1 MSKYEPLWNY
11 VKEKENDFILNYEQ
25 VEKILGFPIDHSFL
39 TFKKE
44 LTIAVLP
51 DNPGRKDN
59 PTYGKNIQESGTLL
73 EISGDHICTFIGPG
87 LLRSFASGLH
97 LGYY

>member
-11 VKEKENDFILNYEQ
+11 VKEQENDFILNYEQ

-44 LTIAVLP
+44 LT
-51 DNPGRKDN
+51 N
-59 PTYGKNIQESGTLL
+59 YGWQVGKISTKNNNVK
-73 EISGDHICTFIGPG
+73 FIKI
-87 LLRSFASGLH
+87 
-97 LGYY
+97 

>member
-11 VKEKENDFILNYEQ
+11 VKEQENDFILNYEQ

-44 LTIAVLP
+44 LTNYGWQV
-51 DNPGRKDN
+51 
-59 PTYGKNIQESGTLL
+59 GKNSMKNKNVK
-73 EISGDHICTFIGPG
+73 FIKI
-87 LLRSFASGLH
+87 
-97 LGYY
+97 

>member
-1 MSKYEPLWNY
+1 MSKYEPLWNF

-44 LTIAVLP
+44 LT
-51 DNPGRKDN
+51 N
-59 PTYGKNIQESGTLL
+59 YGWQVGKISTKNKNVK
-73 EISGDHICTFIGPG
+73 FIKI
-87 LLRSFASGLH
+87 
-97 LGYY
+97 

>member
-39 TFKKE
+39 IFKKE
-44 LTIAVLP
+44 LT
-51 DNPGRKDN
+51 N
-59 PTYGKNIQESGTLL
+59 YGWQVGKISTKNKNV
-73 EISGDHICTFIGPG
+73 
-87 LLRSFASGLH
+87 
-97 LGYY
+97 

>member
-44 LTIAVLP
+44 LT
-51 DNPGRKDN
+51 N
-59 PTYGKNIQESGTLL
+59 YGWQVGKISTKNKN
-73 EISGDHICTFIGPG
+73 DKFIK
-87 LLRSFASGLH
+87 LAHS
-97 LGYY
+97 

>member
-11 VKEKENDFILNYEQ
+11 VKEKENYFILNYEQ

-44 LTIAVLP
+44 LT
-51 DNPGRKDN
+51 N
-59 PTYGKNIQESGTLL
+59 YGWQVGKISTKNKNIE
-73 EISGDHICTFIGPG
+73 FIKI
-87 LLRSFASGLH
+87 
-97 LGYY
+97 

>member
-39 TFKKE
+39 IFKKE
-44 LTIAVLP
+44 LT
-51 DNPGRKDN
+51 N
-59 PTYGKNIQESGTLL
+59 YGWQVGKISTKNKNVK
-73 EISGDHICTFIGPG
+73 FIKI
-87 LLRSFASGLH
+87 
-97 LGYY
+97 

>member
-11 VKEKENDFILNYEQ
+11 VKEQENDFILNYEQ

-44 LTIAVLP
+44 LTNYGWQVGKISTKNKNVEFIKIQNLP
-51 DNPGRKDN
+51 ILN
-59 PTYGKNIQESGTLL
+59 
-73 EISGDHICTFIGPG
+73 
-87 LLRSFASGLH
+87 
-97 LGYY
+97 

>member
-11 VKEKENDFILNYEQ
+11 VKEQENDFILNYEQ

-44 LTIAVLP
+44 LT
-51 DNPGRKDN
+51 N
-59 PTYGKNIQESGTLL
+59 
-73 EISGDHICTFIGPG
+73 
-87 LLRSFASGLH
+87 
-97 LGYY
+97 

>member
-44 LTIAVLP
+44 LT
-51 DNPGRKDN
+51 NYGRQV
-59 PTYGKNIQESGTLL
+59 GK
-73 EISGDHICTFIGPG
+73 ISTKNKNVKFIKI
-87 LLRSFASGLH
+87 
-97 LGYY
+97 